1 MCRKYSNNLR
11 IPDSNSSGS
20 KENKAFKYKI
30 IELGCFKYVA
40 IQKRL
45 SKAPQLIS
53 SSSPPA
59 AGLKDSLQFLSFNFQ
74 LFSKKLQHPQK
85 RKVGLNGKLCKEEC
99 AVVGADAQQLH
110 CKVSVGGRGGGGG
123 LNCCHTWSFI
133 QR

>member
-1 MCRKYSNNLR
+1 M
-11 IPDSNSSGS
+11 
-20 KENKAFKYKI
+20 
-30 IELGCFKYVA
+30 A

-110 CKVSVGGRGGGGG
+110 CKVSVGGRGGWIKLLPHLVVYPEIKAAVSSGA
-123 LNCCHTWSFI
+123 S
-133 QR
+133 